1 MDITPQ
7 TKVGALLDAHP
18 ELEAVLLE
26 LSPAFAKL
34 KNPVLRRTVAKL
46 ATLETA
52 AGMAGLK
59 PRDLVVALR
68 RALGQPVDEGG
79 EDATLP
85 DEPAPAWV
93 QEGQVRTTIEADA
106 LLAKGESPLSA
117 VLAQARLLQAGELLL
132 IAVSFK
138 PVPLIET
145 LEKQGYRTCLQQVE
159 AGHFALLVA
168 PAAG

>member
-7 TKVGALLDAHP
+7 TRVGPMLDAHP
-18 ELEAVLLE
+18 QLEAVLLE

-52 AGMAGLK
+52 AGMAGLNA
-59 PRDLVVALR
+59 RELVATLR
-68 RALGQPVDEGG
+68 KALGQPVEEGG
-79 EDATLP
+79 EEDALP
-85 DEPAPAWV
+85 EGPAPAWV
-93 QEGQVRTTIEADA
+93 QEGQIRTTIEADA
-106 LLAKGESPLSA
+106 LLAKGQSPLSA
-117 VLAQARLLQAGELLL
+117 ALAEARLLQAGELLMV
-132 IAVSFK
+132 AVAFK

-145 LEKQGYRTCLQQVE
+145 LDKQGYRTHLQQVE

-168 PAAG
+168 APAG